1 MDDLTIQSA
10 SLRES
15 LRSCTSARVGLGA
28 AGAAVSTADQ
38 LNFQLD
44 HAVARDAV
52 HASLDVRSL
61 LDGLAVRHL
70 QAMALKSEVDPT
82 DRQTYLRR
90 PDLGR
95 RLHSDS
101 IQQVSEALRVE
112 SPGVV
117 FVIVDGLS
125 ALAVERHALRLLDET
140 LGLLASQPWRIGP
153 VCVVQQG
160 RVAIADEIGSRLG
173 ADIAVVLIGERPGLS
188 AADSLGVYLTWQPR
202 PGRTDAERNCIS
214 NVRAEGLSYSEAARR
229 TVYYMN
235 AARRLGATGI
245 TLKERVAIG

>member
-1 MDDLTIQSA
+1 MDDLTIQPA
-10 SLRES
+10 SLREL
-15 LRSCTSARVGLGA
+15 LRSCTAARVGLGA

-38 LNFQLD
+38 LDFKLD
-44 HAVARDAV
+44 HAMARDAV
-52 HASLDVRSL
+52 HASLGVRSL
-61 LDGLAVRHL
+61 LDGLAARKL
-70 QAMALKSEVDPT
+70 LAMALKSEVEPT

-95 RLHSDS
+95 CLHADS
-101 IQQVSEALRVE
+101 IQLLSEAEGLE
-112 SPGVV
+112 SPSVV

-140 LGLLASQPWRIGP
+140 LGLLASQPWIVAP

-160 RVAIADEIGSRLG
+160 RVAIGDEIGSRLG
-173 ADIAVVLIGERPGLS
+173 ADMSVLLIGERPGLS
-188 AADSLGVYLTWQPR
+188 AADSLGVYLTWGPR

-214 NVRAEGLSYSEAARR
+214 NIRAEGLSYGEAARR
-229 TVYYMN
+229 IVYYMN

-245 TLKERVAIG
+245 NLKETSAIG